1 MDEGRRPFGVP
12 VCGSASRERGGQPRQ
27 AGTSTF
33 TAVARTDLVLLAG
46 LIGLAFLIR
55 LVPVLR
61 GGGLYS
67 LIDYDDGVYFG
78 SAVAL
83 VHGRIPYRDFLLL
96 HPPGILY
103 VLVPFAALGG
113 IVGDATA
120 FAAARFGFMVLG
132 ALNTGLVVLLAS
144 RLGRRAAV
152 FAGLLYAVW
161 QVAANVERTTWLI
174 APQNFLLLLALLALA
189 GPMGGV
195 IGRPPS
201 ARRSAVAGV
210 LLGFSFAIQ
219 AWGAVPI
226 AVVLG
231 WLLLDRRRRAADRR
245 RPALAFVATAA
256 VVTAS
261 VCLPFF
267 VLGGSQMIRYVVLD
281 QLGRAPLSGSIVARF
296 RAIEGLPIS
305 GALAGRELS
314 ALAVVAFVAVAVLVA
329 WGTRRRPAIR
339 LWTAIAIAQIVVLF
353 LTPVFLHYPGW
364 LAPAGALAIAGSAD
378 AVIESARESGRL
390 AALFVTAYALG
401 LVFLLPASFVH
412 TVGTR
417 LPRAQMAA
425 AVADARCVA
434 ADSPTALIETG
445 TLTRDLQRG
454 CPLLLDPTGM
464 SYDDGVGTKKPRP
477 DDPLYQAAME
487 RWYGSADGALFARLA
502 TDDLAPGTLAT
513 IRAQLPVTGALGAVT
528 VLSRA
533 RP

>member
-1 MDEGRRPFGVP
+1 M
-12 VCGSASRERGGQPRQ
+12 CGSASRERGGQPRQ

-189 GPMGGV
+189 DRS
-195 IGRPPS
+195 GRHRTRP
-201 ARRSAVAGV
+201 
-210 LLGFSFAIQ
+210 
-219 AWGAVPI
+219 
-226 AVVLG
+226 
-231 WLLLDRRRRAADRR
+231 RA
-245 RPALAFVATAA
+245 LV
-256 VVTAS
+256 
-261 VCLPFF
+261 
-267 VLGGSQMIRYVVLD
+267 
-281 QLGRAPLSGSIVARF
+281 
-296 RAIEGLPIS
+296 
-305 GALAGRELS
+305 GALS
-314 ALAVVAFVAVAVLVA
+314 
-329 WGTRRRPAIR
+329 PACCS
-339 LWTAIAIAQIVVLF
+339 VSV
-353 LTPVFLHYPGW
+353 
-364 LAPAGALAIAGSAD
+364 
-378 AVIESARESGRL
+378 
-390 AALFVTAYALG
+390 
-401 LVFLLPASFVH
+401 
-412 TVGTR
+412 
-417 LPRAQMAA
+417 
-425 AVADARCVA
+425 
-434 ADSPTALIETG
+434 SP
-445 TLTRDLQRG
+445 
-454 CPLLLDPTGM
+454 
-464 SYDDGVGTKKPRP
+464 
-477 DDPLYQAAME
+477 
-487 RWYGSADGALFARLA
+487 
-502 TDDLAPGTLAT
+502 
-513 IRAQLPVTGALGAVT
+513 
-528 VLSRA
+528 SRHGG
-533 RP
+533 